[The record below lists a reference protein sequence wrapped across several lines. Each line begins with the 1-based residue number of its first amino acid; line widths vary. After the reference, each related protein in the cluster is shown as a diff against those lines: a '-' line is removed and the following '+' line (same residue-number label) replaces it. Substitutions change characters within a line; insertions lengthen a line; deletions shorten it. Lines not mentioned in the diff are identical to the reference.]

1 MAFPITHSRS
11 ELRLESAPEIGS
23 ICLGKAKQTG
33 AETRLSKQ
41 SELLHRPYTNG
52 LGYEV

>member
-1 MAFPITHSRS
+1 MAFPITHSRN
-11 ELRLESAPEIGS
+11 ELRFESALEIGS
-23 ICLGKAKQTG
+23 ICLAKAKQLG

-41 SELLHRPYTNG
+41 SELLHRSLTNE